1 MNTTIG
7 CALLGMCTVLV
18 WPPALATLLGWEP
31 PLPHR
36 GDGSARLLALAA
48 STGNAALLA
57 AVAPRLAAAPG
68 TVTTVCSYTAALL
81 TITAAALCVAYERTP
96 AEHPEEDPPPR
107 TRPAPAPSAP
117 ARRPRR

>member
-36 GDGSARLLALAA
+36 GDGSARLLAMAA
-48 STGNAALLA
+48 STGHAALLA
-57 AVAPRLAAAPG
+57 GVTPRLAAAPG
-68 TVTTVCSYTAALL
+68 TVTTVCSCTAALL
-81 TITAAALCVAYERTP
+81 AITAAALCVAYERTP
-96 AEHPEEDPPPR
+96 AGQHEEEHPPP
-107 TRPAPAPSAP
+107 TRFHDAPE
-117 ARRPRR
+117 